1 MKKSLLALAVFG
13 AFSGAAF
20 AQSNVQLYGSIDMGV
35 THFTGIKPSGGGP
48 GTVSST
54 ALSSGV
60 QSDRI
65 GVKGTEDLGGGLNF
79 FFTAETGFC
88 GSGLNQNGSTTQ
100 TAPNQTFC
108 TGGGGFMQR
117 QAFAGLAGSFGTV
130 SFGRQYSLQF
140 LNENNV
146 DPFHTSLPGSTL
158 DISLGNQ
165 FPLLPKFALIRMNQ
179 SVVYSTPNLSGF
191 TGSASYSFAPL
202 AAGTV
207 PTASGPGSNVTRS
220 MGLNGQYANGPIMA
234 GLNYTRMTDVFA
246 NPTSLVN
253 DGALKLWQ
261 VYGSYDFGV
270 AKISGIYAKANADY
284 SSGSNKYWL
293 LGATI
298 PVGPGAILA
307 SYSQNK
313 SDVTTTANPLPAG
326 TAKEYSIGYLYSL
339 SKQTSLYTSY
349 AHISNEAPSASLAGT
364 AYTVG
369 DGTDSFTGVNGQG
382 SSGFALGIRHQF

>member
-1 MKKSLLALAVFG
+1 
-13 AFSGAAF
+13 
-20 AQSNVQLYGSIDMGV
+20 
-35 THFTGIKPSGGGP
+35 
-48 GTVSST
+48 
-54 ALSSGV
+54 
-60 QSDRI
+60 
-65 GVKGTEDLGGGLNF
+65 
-79 FFTAETGFC
+79 
-88 GSGLNQNGSTTQ
+88 
-100 TAPNQTFC
+100 
-108 TGGGGFMQR
+108 
-117 QAFAGLAGSFGTV
+117 
-130 SFGRQYSLQF
+130 
-140 LNENNV
+140 
-146 DPFHTSLPGSTL
+146 
-158 DISLGNQ
+158 
-165 FPLLPKFALIRMNQ
+165 
-179 SVVYSTPNLSGF
+179 
-191 TGSASYSFAPL
+191 
-202 AAGTV
+202 
-207 PTASGPGSNVTRS
+207 